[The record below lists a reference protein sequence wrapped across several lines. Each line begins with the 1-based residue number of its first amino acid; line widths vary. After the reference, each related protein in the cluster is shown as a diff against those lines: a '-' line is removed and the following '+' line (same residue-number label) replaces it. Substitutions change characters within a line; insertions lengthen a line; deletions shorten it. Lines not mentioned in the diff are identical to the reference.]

1 MTTRKANTSVQD
13 LDMAYPLFTRRAEFA
28 DDLPYFTERI
38 WHAATE
44 RPDSRQTFQ
53 PSSGPSLASHGYTD
67 GHDFPPCPLVQTHR
81 CSSRRHDQC
90 GKIIGMDDNPYKSP
104 EANPPIEKP
113 PSKPR
118 NRYFDAIAF
127 GLAALGG
134 VGLSQEVVL
143 QILAVPLEMKIAERV
158 STMPVFSLT
167 PIVVGVTVACWIWR
181 HPNSRR
187 ARIVALLLML
197 SPVALFAVS
206 IAITVLVAWRGS

>member
-1 MTTRKANTSVQD
+1 
-13 LDMAYPLFTRRAEFA
+13 
-28 DDLPYFTERI
+28 
-38 WHAATE
+38 
-44 RPDSRQTFQ
+44 
-53 PSSGPSLASHGYTD
+53 
-67 GHDFPPCPLVQTHR
+67 
-81 CSSRRHDQC
+81 
-90 GKIIGMDDNPYKSP
+90 MDDNPYKSP
-104 EANPPIEKP
+104 EAKPQIEKP

-134 VGLSQEVVL
+134 VGLSQEVIL
-143 QILAVPLEMKIAERV
+143 QILAVPLRMKIAERV